1 MQLKRFVLGPLKT
14 NSYLIWDESTNK
26 AAVIDPS
33 DEGGFISNKILE
45 NDLTLTKII
54 LTHGHFDHVN
64 GLLELK
70 LNFSHVPILMH
81 QDDLKLYKKAPQ
93 STKHWTNQDP
103 GPVPPI
109 DEFIKDKQLIT
120 IGDSQLKVIHTPGHT
135 PGSICL
141 YNKQDDIL
149 FSGDTLFK
157 DGFGRV
163 DFSYSSPTKMKQSL
177 KKLAKLPGHTQA
189 FPGHGDFTY
198 IDRELVS

>member
-1 MQLKRFVLGPLKT
+1 MQIEKFILGPLKT
-14 NSYLIWDESTNK
+14 NSYLIWDEATDQ

-33 DEGGFISNKILE
+33 DEGGFISNKVLE

-70 LNFSHVPILMH
+70 LNFPDAPILMH
-81 QDDLKLYKKAPQ
+81 QDDLKLYKKAPD
-93 STKHWTNQDP
+93 STKHWTNHDP

-109 DEFIKDKQLIT
+109 DQYLKDQQEIA
-120 IGDSQLKVIHTPGHT
+120 IGESVLKVIHTPGHT

-141 YNKQDDIL
+141 YNKQEDIL

-157 DGFGRV
+157 QGFGRV
-163 DFSYSSPTKMKQSL
+163 DFSYSSPAKMKQSL
-177 KKLAKLPGHTQA
+177 DKLKDLPGHTKV
-189 FPGHGDFTY
+189 FSGHGDFTY

>member
-1 MQLKRFVLGPLKT
+1 MQLERFILGPLKT

-33 DEGGFISNKILE
+33 DEGGFISNKVLE

-70 LNFSHVPILMH
+70 LNFSDAPIFMH
-81 QDDLKLYKKAPQ
+81 QSDLSLYKKAPQ
-93 STKHWTNQDP
+93 NTKYWTKQDP

-109 DEFIKDKQLIT
+109 DEFLEDEQIIT
-120 IGDSQLKVIHTPGHT
+120 LGETKLQVIHTPGHT
-135 PGSICL
+135 PGSVCL
-141 YNKQDDIL
+141 YNEGDDIL
-149 FSGDTLFK
+149 LSGDTLFK
-157 DGFGRV
+157 DGYGRV
-163 DFSYSSPTKMKQSL
+163 DFSYSSPAKMKQSL
-177 KKLAKLPGHTQA
+177 NKLAKLPGHTQV
-189 FPGHGDFTY
+189 FSGHGDFTY